1 MRETAPQPMVRTTS
15 RGGVPGWYS
24 SGLATTRLTTT
35 DEIRPILTDS
45 VEVVAYGVGEV
56 SSAACSSV
64 WLTMKRLPVRTSTV
78 TCRRTS
84 FWSNVVSWW
93 TRNDR
98 MGTPPTAASTAS
110 ATRAG

>member
-1 MRETAPQPMVRTTS
+1 MVRTTS
-15 RGGVPGWYS
+15 RGRVPGVYD

-35 DEIRPILTDS
+35 DEIRPSFTDS

-56 SSAACSSV
+56 VSAFCSSV

-84 FWSNVVSWW
+84 LASNVVSWW
-93 TRNDR
+93 TRYDR
-98 MGTPPTAASTAS
+98 MVSPPIAASTAS

>member
-1 MRETAPQPMVRTTS
+1 MVSTIS
-15 RGGVPGWYS
+15 RGSVPGVYD

-45 VEVVAYGVGEV
+45 VDVVAYGVGEGL
-56 SSAACSSV
+56 SAACSSV
-64 WLTMKRLPVRTSTV
+64 WLTMKRLSVRTSTV

-93 TRNDR
+93 TRYDR
-98 MGTPPTAASTAS
+98 MGSPPSADSPAS

>member
-1 MRETAPQPMVRTTS
+1 MVSTIS
-15 RGGVPGWYS
+15 RGSVPGLYC
-24 SGLATTRLTTT
+24 SGLATTRLTTM
-35 DEIRPILTDS
+35 DEIRPSLTDS
-45 VEVVAYGVGEV
+45 VDVVAYGVGEV

-64 WLTMKRLPVRTSTV
+64 WLTMKRLPVSTSTV

-93 TRNDR
+93 TRYDR
-98 MGTPPTAASTAS
+98 TGSPPTAASTAS